1 MSRTILSIIVTAIV
15 SILID
20 GCSSSEKKA
29 AAPEETPTTPT
40 EWLDTLTNAASQIPQ
55 LIPMDEHISRFMC
68 SWNIRG
74 AQIAVMRNDSLL
86 YAKGYGWADEEA
98 ERPMEVNAMMR
109 IASVSKLI
117 TAAAIM
123 KLIEAGKLSLD
134 TKVFGAS
141 GVLNDTI
148 YTNAIADHRVDSL
161 TIDHLLLHKGGF
173 SGRLGDPMFTTK
185 DIVAAHNLSAPPTP
199 SELVRIVLGRRMACA
214 PGGWRKYSN
223 FGYMLLSL
231 VIEKVSDK
239 SYWEF
244 VTDELLT
251 PAAITSF
258 APATNYYADRH
269 PLEVRYYGPD
279 GEPVEEFNGSGRMV
293 DRVYGGNDIRGLM
306 GAGGWI
312 ASAPALARFVA
323 AIDGSTVV
331 KDVLTQES
339 IGLLT
344 AFDEDDKTCRGW
356 NDVLSEGNWV
366 RTGTLASTHAF
377 IERFPDGE
385 CWIIITNTGAW
396 TGHHFSHN
404 LSRLIAQLRS
414 RYSTRLPARSLW

>member
-1 MSRTILSIIVTAIV
+1 MTRTILSIILAAIV
-15 SILID
+15 SILIG
-20 GCSSSEKKA
+20 GCTCSEKKVTGA
-29 AAPEETPTTPT
+29 KEVRDPA
-40 EWLDTLTNAASQIPQ
+40 EWLDTLTNADSQIPE
-55 LIPMDEHISRFMC
+55 LIPMDEHILRFMS
-68 SWNIRG
+68 SWSIRG
-74 AQIAVMRNDSLL
+74 AQLAVMRNDSLL

-98 ERPMEVNAMMR
+98 GRKMEVNSMMR
-109 IASVSKLI
+109 IASASKLI

-123 KLIEAGKLSLD
+123 KLIEMGKLSLD
-134 TKVFGAS
+134 TKVFGAT

-199 SELVRIVLGRRMACA
+199 AELVRIVLGRRMACA

-231 VIEKVSDK
+231 VIEKASGK

-244 VTDELLT
+244 VNDELFS
-251 PAAITSF
+251 PAGTASF

-269 PLEVRYYGPD
+269 PLEVHYYGPD
-279 GEPVEEFNGSGRMV
+279 GEPVEEYTGSGRMV
-293 DRVYGGNDIRGLM
+293 DRVYGGNDIHGLM

-312 ASAPALARFVA
+312 TSAPALARFVA
-323 AIDGSTVV
+323 AIDGAPEV
-331 KDVLTQES
+331 KDVLTPES

-344 AFDEDDKTCRGW
+344 AYDEDDKTCRGW
-356 NDVLSEGNWV
+356 NDVLSHGNWV

-404 LSRLIAQLRS
+404 LSRLVAQLRS
-414 RYSTRLPARSLW
+414 RYSTRLPRRSLW

>member
-1 MSRTILSIIVTAIV
+1 MTRTILSIILAAIV
-15 SILID
+15 SILIG
-20 GCSSSEKKA
+20 GCTCSEKKVTGA
-29 AAPEETPTTPT
+29 KEVRDPA
-40 EWLDTLTNAASQIPQ
+40 EWLDTLTNADSQIPE
-55 LIPMDEHISRFMC
+55 LIPMDEHILRFMS
-68 SWNIRG
+68 SWSIRG
-74 AQIAVMRNDSLL
+74 AQLAVMRNDSLL

-98 ERPMEVNAMMR
+98 GRKMEVNSMMR
-109 IASVSKLI
+109 IASASKLI

-123 KLIEAGKLSLD
+123 KLIEMGKLSLD
-134 TKVFGAS
+134 TKVFGAT

-199 SELVRIVLGRRMACA
+199 AELVRIVLGRRMACA

-231 VIEKVSDK
+231 VIEKASGK

-244 VTDELLT
+244 VNDELFS
-251 PAAITSF
+251 PAGTASF

-269 PLEVRYYGPD
+269 PLEVHYYGPD
-279 GEPVEEFNGSGRMV
+279 GEPVEEYTGSGRMV

-312 ASAPALARFVA
+312 TSAPALARFVA
-323 AIDGSTVV
+323 AIDGTPEV
-331 KDVLTQES
+331 KDVLTPES

-344 AFDEDDKTCRGW
+344 AYDEDDKTCRGW
-356 NDVLSEGNWV
+356 NDVLSHGNWV

-404 LSRLIAQLRS
+404 LSRLVAQLRS
-414 RYSTRLPARSLW
+414 RYSTRLPRRSLW